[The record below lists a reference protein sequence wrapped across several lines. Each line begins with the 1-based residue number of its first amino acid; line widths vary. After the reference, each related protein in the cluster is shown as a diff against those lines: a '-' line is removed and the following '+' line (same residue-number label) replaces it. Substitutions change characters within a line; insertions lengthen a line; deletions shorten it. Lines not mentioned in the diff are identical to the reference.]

1 MRPVYL
7 ADSEG
12 FVLSVT
18 GTRGPEEATSPGQ
31 EAVVAASHQMDGRGL
46 SGGVASTRAGS
57 VR

>member
-46 SGGVASTRAGS
+46 SGAWPALGQDL
-57 VR
+57 